1 MGFEL
6 YEEVRKK
13 MESLGL
19 MEDTGNYEDVLLE
32 TSKLILNN
40 SYDMI
45 SLLDKDSNPI
55 YLNKAHKRILGYE
68 KEDLLNKPA
77 LENFHPKD
85 IEKAKKE
92 WSTLIKTKEDRDK
105 IVGRYKAKD
114 GSYIWMETHLKTL
127 MDKDNNIALV
137 LCISRDISDRIEA
150 ENRLKKNKEKIEK
163 LHDVAYE
170 LDSCRTEKD
179 AAELIVEASETILNF
194 DYVSLFKI
202 TDDTMESLAFSFE
215 IEPKIK
221 KNIYSKDNYT
231 WQTFLSGNS
240 FLVKDIES
248 DDRAKAGLAEFKSGI
263 SIPIEDYGVFQA
275 LSKEKN
281 RYDHDDLEL
290 AELLISHMSQ
300 AVKRMNYETK
310 LKQSEVKYRSIF
322 ENTGTATIIINED
335 TTISLMNK
343 EAERLVGYD
352 KSEVE
357 KEMSFKDFLIE
368 SDVEKIDR
376 FHRLRRQDPSSV
388 PEKYETKLVTK
399 YGDLRDV
406 IVNVGMMN
414 GSKKSVASLIDIT
427 HIRKNTK
434 ALREIEESFRVAF
447 DNSIAGMMRLDKDLK
462 ILEVN
467 ENACKLLDKNE
478 KELLG
483 EDILGLFTINNQND
497 LKKGLERALDG
508 ETVKYDSLK
517 YLSDKTSLKMRI
529 DPITNLVG
537 DLEFLLL
544 QFI

>member
-6 YEEVRKK
+6 YEEMRKK

-19 MEDTGNYEDVLLE
+19 IEDTGNYEDVLLE

-45 SLLDKDSNPI
+45 SLLDKDSNLI

-68 KEDLLNKPA
+68 EEDLLNKPA
-77 LENFHPKD
+77 LEHFHPED

-114 GSYIWMETHLKTL
+114 GSYIWLETHLKTL

-137 LCISRDISDRIEA
+137 LCISRDISDKIEA
-150 ENRLKKNKEKIEK
+150 ENRLKKNKEKVEK

-170 LDSCRTEKD
+170 LESCRTEKD

-202 TDDTMESLAFSFE
+202 TDGTMESMVFSFE

-231 WQTFLSGNS
+231 WQTFLSRNS

-248 DDRAKAGLAEFKSGI
+248 DDRAKAGLAEYKSGI

-322 ENTGTATIIINED
+322 ENTGTATVIINED

-357 KEMSFKDFLIE
+357 KEMSFKDLLIE
-368 SDVEKIDR
+368 SEVEKIDR
-376 FHRLRRQDPSSV
+376 LHRLRRQDPSSV
-388 PEKYETKLVTK
+388 PEKYETKIVTK

-478 KELLG
+478 KELLREG
-483 EDILGLFTINNQND
+483 ILELFTINNQND

-537 DLEFLLL
+537 DLKFLLL